1 MNGKKGTWLIIIIP
15 AVLLGLMVVS
25 FLGSSVGAKIFG
37 GEPLGILAVH
47 APHPELPAEKPF
59 EGFSVTNTMI
69 ASWLSILTLLV
80 FFFAATRRMGLV
92 PRGLQNFVEF
102 FYESAADFI
111 ESTAGREY
119 GRKFFPV
126 CVTIFL
132 FVLFNAWFGLIPGF
146 ETVKMNGAPL
156 LRNANTDINVPLM
169 LAVVSFCF
177 VEYWGLRVHGA
188 NYLKKF
194 FNFRPLYQGFR
205 EFFSGRIKAG
215 LGGIAMGAV
224 AVFTGILESLS
235 EIIRLISFTFRL
247 FGNMTAG
254 MILTLVMI
262 YLVPWVA
269 PSVFYGLETFI
280 GFVQAMIF
288 GGLTLC
294 FLVIA
299 IASHEGESH

>member
-1 MNGKKGTWLIIIIP
+1 MVFLA
-15 AVLLGLMVVS
+15 AVLAGLSLTS
-25 FLGSSVGAKIFG
+25 FVGGSVGAKIFG
-37 GEPLGILAVH
+37 GEPMKILAVH
-47 APHPELPAEKPF
+47 APHPELPAETPIA
-59 EGFSVTNTMI
+59 GFPVTNTMI
-69 ASWLSILTLLV
+69 ASWLSILTLLAL
-80 FFFAATRRMGLV
+80 FFATTRRMTLV

-102 FYESAADFI
+102 FYESAAGFI
-111 ESTAGREY
+111 EETAGKEY

-146 ETVKMNGAPL
+146 ETVKLNGAPL

-169 LAVVSFCF
+169 LAFVSFCF
-177 VEYWGLRVHGA
+177 VEYWGLRVHGV
-188 NYLKKF
+188 NYLTKF
-194 FNFRPLYQGFR
+194 FNFRPLYLGFR
-205 EFFSGRIKAG
+205 KLFSGRIRAG
-215 LGGIAMGAV
+215 LGAIAMGAV
-224 AVFTGILESLS
+224 AVFTGILEALS

-262 YLVPWVA
+262 YLIPWVA

-299 IASHEGESH
+299 IASHEEESHEPRQG